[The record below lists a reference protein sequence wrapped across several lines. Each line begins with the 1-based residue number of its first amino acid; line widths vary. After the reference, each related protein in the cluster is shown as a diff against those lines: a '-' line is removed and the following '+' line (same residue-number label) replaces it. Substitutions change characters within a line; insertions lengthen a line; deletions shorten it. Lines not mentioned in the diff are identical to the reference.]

1 QSGENGNSLCDCDT
15 PCEMVRFGKELSMVK
30 IPSKASASYLAR
42 KYNKTE
48 QYIAENVLVL
58 DIFFEALNF
67 ETIEQKKAYE
77 VAGLLGDIGGQMGL
91 FIGASILTI
100 LEIFD
105 YLYEVFR
112 DKALGYLQ
120 KRKKSQEKDLD
131 NLVIIR
137 NSCGEKRQRRRGLEC
152 QLCGEAG

>member
-1 QSGENGNSLCDCDT
+1 
-15 PCEMVRFGKELSMVK
+15 MVR
-30 IPSKASASYLAR
+30 IPSKASARYLAR
-42 KYNKTE
+42 KYNRSE
-48 QYIAENVLVL
+48 EYIADNIMVL
-58 DIFFEALNF
+58 DIFFEALNY

-112 DKALGYLQ
+112 DKVLRYFRNRKRRPMTESNSTDSPEFPTSPALGPTHNPRPRVTHCGVARTPSDSHRTCYLVT
-120 KRKKSQEKDLD
+120 RL
-131 NLVIIR
+131 
-137 NSCGEKRQRRRGLEC
+137 
-152 QLCGEAG
+152 